1 MDSVYYLKNKR
12 KPSLTFSDLMQRKQQ
27 QKELPPGQSIMA
39 SILQSIPREANVTKI
54 DYEGPRIAL
63 YTTSPRYLME
73 HNEIISNLVNV
84 IKKRIVVRTDES
96 IRKLEE
102 DARKI
107 LTECIPKEAN
117 LQGTFFDTA
126 TGEVSVE
133 VKRPWLLQKNAEDF
147 NHAEVTEKTG
157 WKLRV
162 RKATTNPSST
172 IQAINYNLK
181 ISSADRGKQLK
192 QVGEKIFR
200 PRLTQKSEVSLLTL
214 GGFGQV
220 GRSCMLLTTPDSKIL
235 IDCGINPGAR
245 SPMDSFPRLDWA
257 NITLDDLDA
266 VVIGHAHLDHTGFLP
281 VLCKYGYKGPIYCT
295 EPTLPMMNLIQL
307 DAIKVASAQGR
318 TPMYADRDVKQ
329 IMKQAITIPYG
340 TVTDISPDI
349 KLVLANAGHILGSA
363 LCHFHIGNG
372 DHNFVYSGDIK
383 FAKSILFESA
393 SWNFP
398 RVETLLI
405 ESTYG
410 AKEDIQ
416 ASRQEV
422 ESSFLKSVNSV
433 LKDGGKVLI
442 PIPAVGRAQEIMM
455 VIDQYMKSGEMVE
468 APVFYEGMIA
478 EASAIHEAYPEYLA
492 RELKQRILETDDNP
506 FDSEYFTNVEHPD
519 AREEPLRE
527 GTPCIIIA
535 TSGMLEGGPVLEYFK
550 NIAPNKKNKI
560 LFVSYQVNGTL
571 GRRVLEGAK
580 QVSLIGRE
588 GKVEVVTIEC
598 GIERLDGFSGHSDYN
613 QLISFVHKLRPKLRR
628 VLVNHGER
636 RKSEN
641 LSMSIRR
648 MLRIPTHYP
657 QIQEAIKLF

>member
-1 MDSVYYLKNKR
+1 
-12 KPSLTFSDLMQRKQQ
+12 MQRKQQ
-27 QKELPPGQSIMA
+27 QKELPPGQNIMA
-39 SILQSIPREANVTKI
+39 TILQSIPKEANVTKI
-54 DYEGPRIAL
+54 NYEGPRIAL
-63 YTTSPRYLME
+63 FTTSPKYLME

-107 LTECIPKEAN
+107 LAQCIPKEAN

-126 TGEVSVE
+126 TGEVSIE
-133 VKRPWLLQKNAEDF
+133 VKRPWLLHKNSPDF
-147 NHAEVTEKTG
+147 SHAEVTEKTG

-172 IQAINYNLK
+172 IQAINYTLK
-181 ISSADRGKQLK
+181 VSSADRGKQLK

-220 GRSCMLLTTPDSKIL
+220 GRSCMLLITPDSKIL
-235 IDCGINPGAR
+235 IDCGINPGAKTP
-245 SPMDSFPRLDWA
+245 SDSFPRLDWA

-318 TPMYADRDVKQ
+318 APIYAERDVKQ
-329 IMKQAITIPYG
+329 IMKQAITIPYT

-349 KLVLANAGHILGSA
+349 KLVFANAGHILGSA

-393 SWNFP
+393 NWNFP

-422 ESSFLKSVNSV
+422 ESSFIKSVNTV
-433 LKDGGKVLI
+433 LKENGKVLI

-478 EASAIHEAYPEYLA
+478 EASAIHEAHPEYLA

-527 GTPCIIIA
+527 NSPAIIIA
-535 TSGMLEGGPVLEYFK
+535 TSGMLEGGPVLEYFR
-550 NIAPNKKNKI
+550 NIAPDKKNKI

-648 MLRIPTHYP
+648 MFRIPTHYP
-657 QIQEAIKLF
+657 QIQEAIKLY

>member
-1 MDSVYYLKNKR
+1 
-12 KPSLTFSDLMQRKQQ
+12 MQRKQQ
-27 QKELPPGQSIMA
+27 QKELPLGQNVMA
-39 SILQSIPREANVTKI
+39 TILQSIPNDAKVTKI

-96 IRKLEE
+96 IRKSEE
-102 DARKI
+102 EARQI
-107 LTECIPKEAN
+107 LVQNIPKDAQ

-133 VKRPWLLQKNAEDF
+133 VKRPWLLQKNSDVF
-147 NHAEVTEKTG
+147 NHADLTEKIG
-157 WKLRV
+157 WKLRI
-162 RKATTNPSST
+162 RKATTNPSNT
-172 IQAINYNLK
+172 IQTINYNLK
-181 ISSADRGKQLK
+181 ISSADRSKQLK
-192 QVGEKIFR
+192 LVGEKIFR
-200 PRLTQKSEVSLLTL
+200 SRLVQRSEVSLLTL

-235 IDCGINPGAR
+235 VDCGINPGAR
-245 SPMDSFPRLDWA
+245 NPMESFPRLDWA

-307 DAIKVASAQGR
+307 DAIKVVAAQGR
-318 TPMYADRDVKQ
+318 TPIYSDRDVKQ
-329 IMKQAITIPYG
+329 IMKQTITIPYG

-349 KLVLANAGHILGSA
+349 KLVFANAGHILGSA

-383 FAKSILFESA
+383 FGKSILFESA

-416 ASRQEV
+416 PTRQEV
-422 ESSFLKSVNSV
+422 ESAFINSVNNT
-433 LKDGGKVLI
+433 LTDGGKVLI

-455 VIDQYMKSGEMVE
+455 VIDHYMKAGQMVE
-468 APVFYEGMIA
+468 SPVFMEGMIS
-478 EASAIHEAYPEYLA
+478 EASAIHESYPEYLA
-492 RELKQRILETDDNP
+492 RDLRQKILETDDNP

-527 GTPCIIIA
+527 GSPCIIIA

-550 NIAPNKKNKI
+550 NIVPDKKNKL

-571 GRRVLEGAK
+571 GRRVLDGAK
-580 QVSLIGRE
+580 QVSMLGRD
-588 GKVEVVTIEC
+588 GKVEVVNINC

-613 QLISFVHKLRPKLRR
+613 QLISFVHRLRPKLRR

-648 MLRIPTHYP
+648 MFRIPTHYP

>member
-1 MDSVYYLKNKR
+1 
-12 KPSLTFSDLMQRKQQ
+12 MQRKQQ
-27 QKELPPGQSIMA
+27 QKELPLGQNVMA
-39 SILQSIPREANVTKI
+39 TILQSIPNDAKVTKI

-102 DARKI
+102 EARQI
-107 LTECIPKEAN
+107 LVQNIPKDAQ

-133 VKRPWLLQKNAEDF
+133 VKRPWLLQKNSDVF
-147 NHAEVTEKTG
+147 NHADLTEKIG
-157 WKLRV
+157 WKLRIL
-162 RKATTNPSST
+162 KATTNPSNT
-172 IQAINYNLK
+172 IQTINYNLK
-181 ISSADRGKQLK
+181 ISSADRSKQLK

-200 PRLTQKSEVSLLTL
+200 SRLVQRSEVSLLTL

-235 IDCGINPGAR
+235 VDCGINPGAR
-245 SPMDSFPRLDWA
+245 NPMESFPRLDWA

-307 DAIKVASAQGR
+307 DAIKVVAAQGR
-318 TPMYADRDVKQ
+318 TPIYSDRDVKQ
-329 IMKQAITIPYG
+329 IMKQTITIPYG

-349 KLVLANAGHILGSA
+349 KLVFANAGHILGSA

-383 FAKSILFESA
+383 FGKSILFESA

-416 ASRQEV
+416 PTRQEV
-422 ESSFLKSVNSV
+422 ESAFINSVNNT
-433 LKDGGKVLI
+433 LTDGGKVLI

-455 VIDQYMKSGEMVE
+455 VIDHYMKAGQMVE
-468 APVFYEGMIA
+468 APVFMEGMIS
-478 EASAIHEAYPEYLA
+478 EASAIHEAHPEYLA
-492 RELKQRILETDDNP
+492 HELRQKILETDDNP

-527 GTPCIIIA
+527 GSPCIIIA

-550 NIAPNKKNKI
+550 NIVPDKKNKL

-571 GRRVLEGAK
+571 GRRVLDGAK
-580 QVSLIGRE
+580 QVSMLGRD
-588 GKVEVVTIEC
+588 GKVEVVTINC

-613 QLISFVHKLRPKLRR
+613 QLISFVHRLRPKLRR

-648 MLRIPTHYP
+648 MFRIPTHYP

>member
-1 MDSVYYLKNKR
+1 
-12 KPSLTFSDLMQRKQQ
+12 MQRKQQ
-27 QKELPPGQSIMA
+27 QKELPPSQNIMA
-39 SILQSIPREANVTKI
+39 TILESIPKEASVTKI
-54 DYEGPRIAL
+54 EYEGPRIAL
-63 YTTSPRYLME
+63 YTNTPKYLME
-73 HNEIISNLVNV
+73 NNQIISNLVNV

-96 IRKLEE
+96 IRKSEE
-102 DARKI
+102 EARQI
-107 LTECIPKEAN
+107 LTQVIPKEAD
-117 LQGTFFDTA
+117 LQSTFFDTA
-126 TGEVSVE
+126 TGEVSLE
-133 VKRPWLLQKNAEDF
+133 AKRPWLLQRNAQEF
-147 NHAEVTEKTG
+147 NHPEVTEKIG
-157 WKLRV
+157 WKLRI

-172 IQAINYNLK
+172 IQTINYNLK
-181 ISSADRGKQLK
+181 ISSADRSKQLR
-192 QVGEKIFR
+192 QIGDEIFR
-200 PRLTQKSEVSLLTL
+200 PRIAQKSEVSLLTL

-220 GRSCMLLTTPDSKIL
+220 GRSCMLLTTGESKIL
-235 IDCGINPGAR
+235 IDCGVNPGAR
-245 SPMDSFPRLDWA
+245 TPSESFPRLDWA
-257 NITLDDLDA
+257 NVTLDDLDA

-307 DAIKVASAQGR
+307 DAIKVAAAQGK
-318 TPMYADRDVKQ
+318 TPMYSDRDVKQ
-329 IMKQAITIPYG
+329 IMKQAITLPYG

-383 FAKSILFESA
+383 FAKSILFEAA

-416 ASRQEV
+416 PSRQEV
-422 ESSFLKSVNSV
+422 ESAFINAINNTLA
-433 LKDGGKVLI
+433 DGGKVLI

-455 VIDQYMKSGEMVE
+455 VIDHYMKSGEMVE
-468 APVFYEGMIA
+468 APVFTEGMIS
-478 EASAIHEAYPEYLA
+478 EASSIHEAYPEYLA
-492 RELKQRILETDDNP
+492 RELRQKILETDDNP

-519 AREEPLRE
+519 AREEPLRD
-527 GTPCIIIA
+527 GSPCIILA

-550 NIAPNKKNKI
+550 NIAPDKKNKI

-571 GRRVLEGAK
+571 GRRVLDGSK
-580 QVSLIGRE
+580 QVSLMGRE
-588 GKVEVVTIEC
+588 GKVEVVNINC
-598 GIERLDGFSGHSDYN
+598 GIEKLDGFSGHSDYN
-613 QLISFVHKLRPKLRR
+613 QLISFIHKLRPKLRR

-648 MLRIPTHYP
+648 MFRVASHYP

>member
-1 MDSVYYLKNKR
+1 
-12 KPSLTFSDLMQRKQQ
+12 MQRKQQ
-27 QKELPPGQSIMA
+27 QKELPPSQSIMA
-39 SILQSIPREANVTKI
+39 TILQSIPKEANVTKI

-63 YTTSPRYLME
+63 YTTSPKYLME

-102 DARKI
+102 DARQI
-107 LTECIPKEAN
+107 LNQCIPQEAN

-147 NHAEVTEKTG
+147 SQADVTEKTG

-181 ISSADRGKQLK
+181 ISSADRGRQLK

-200 PRLTQKSEVSLLTL
+200 PRLAQKSEVSLMTL

-245 SPMDSFPRLDWA
+245 NPMESFPRLDWA

-266 VVIGHAHLDHTGFLP
+266 VVISHAHLDHTGFLP

-307 DAIKVASAQGR
+307 DAVKVAAAQGR
-318 TPMYADRDVKQ
+318 APIYSDRDVKQ

-372 DHNFVYSGDIK
+372 DHNFVYSGDLK

-416 ASRQEV
+416 PSRPEV
-422 ESSFLKSVNSV
+422 ESAFINAVNTI

-455 VIDQYMKSGEMVE
+455 VIDQYMKSGELVE

-492 RELKQRILETDDNP
+492 RELRQKILETDDNP

-527 GTPCIIIA
+527 GSPGIIIA

-550 NIAPNKKNKI
+550 NIAPDKKNKI

-571 GRRVLEGAK
+571 GRRVLDGAR
-580 QVSLIGRE
+580 QVSLMGRE
-588 GKVEVVTIEC
+588 GKVEVVNINC

-648 MLRIPTHYP
+648 MFRVPAHYP
-657 QIQEAIKLF
+657 QVQEAIKLF

>member
-1 MDSVYYLKNKR
+1 
-12 KPSLTFSDLMQRKQQ
+12 MQRKQQ
-27 QKELPPGQSIMA
+27 QKELPPSSQNIMA
-39 SILQSIPREANVTKI
+39 TILQSIPKEANVTKI
-54 DYEGPRIAL
+54 EYEGPRIAL
-63 YTTSPRYLME
+63 YTNTPRYLME
-73 HNEIISNLVNV
+73 NNEIISNLVNV

-96 IRKLEE
+96 IRKSEE
-102 DARKI
+102 EARQI
-107 LTECIPKEAN
+107 LTQLIPKDAD
-117 LQGTFFDTA
+117 LQSTFFDTA
-126 TGEVSVE
+126 TGEVSLE
-133 VKRPWLLQKNAEDF
+133 AKRPWLLHRNAQEF
-147 NHAEVTEKTG
+147 NHPEVTEKIG
-157 WKLRV
+157 WKLRI

-172 IQAINYNLK
+172 IQTINYNLK
-181 ISSADRGKQLK
+181 ISSADRSKQLR
-192 QVGEKIFR
+192 QIGDEIFR
-200 PRLTQKSEVSLLTL
+200 PRLTQKSEVSLFTL

-220 GRSCMLLTTPDSKIL
+220 GRSCMLLTTAESKIL

-245 SPMDSFPRLDWA
+245 TPSESFPRLDWA

-318 TPMYADRDVKQ
+318 TPMYSDRDVKQ
-329 IMKQAITIPYG
+329 IMRQAITLPYG

-383 FAKSILFESA
+383 FAKSILFEAA

-416 ASRQEV
+416 PSRQEV
-422 ESSFLKSVNSV
+422 ESAFINAINNTLT
-433 LKDGGKVLI
+433 DGGKILI

-455 VIDQYMKSGEMVE
+455 VIDHYMKSGEMVE
-468 APVFYEGMIA
+468 ASVFTECMIS
-478 EASAIHEAYPEYLA
+478 EASSIHEAYPEYLA
-492 RELKQRILETDDNP
+492 RELRQKILETDDNP

-519 AREEPLRE
+519 AREEPLRD
-527 GTPCIIIA
+527 GSPCIILA
-535 TSGMLEGGPVLEYFK
+535 TSGMLEGGPVLEYLK
-550 NIAPNKKNKI
+550 NIAPDKKNKI

-571 GRRVLEGAK
+571 GRRVLDGSK
-580 QVSLIGRE
+580 QVSLMGKE
-588 GKVEVVTIEC
+588 GKVQVVNINC
-598 GIERLDGFSGHSDYN
+598 GIEKLDGFSGHSDYN

-648 MLRIPTHYP
+648 MFRVASHYP

>member
-1 MDSVYYLKNKR
+1 
-12 KPSLTFSDLMQRKQQ
+12 MQRKQQ
-27 QKELPPGQSIMA
+27 QKELPLGQNIMA
-39 SILQSIPREANVTKI
+39 TILQSIPNDAKVTKI

-102 DARKI
+102 EARQI
-107 LTECIPKEAN
+107 LVQNIPKDAQ

-133 VKRPWLLQKNAEDF
+133 VKRPWLLQKNSDVF
-147 NHAEVTEKTG
+147 NHADLTEKIG
-157 WKLRV
+157 WKLRIL
-162 RKATTNPSST
+162 KATTNPSNT
-172 IQAINYNLK
+172 IQTINYNLK
-181 ISSADRGKQLK
+181 ISSADRSKQLK

-200 PRLTQKSEVSLLTL
+200 SRLVQRSEVSLLTL

-235 IDCGINPGAR
+235 VDCGINPGAR
-245 SPMDSFPRLDWA
+245 NPMESFPRLDWA

-307 DAIKVASAQGR
+307 DAIKVVAAQGR
-318 TPMYADRDVKQ
+318 TPIYSDRDVKQ
-329 IMKQAITIPYG
+329 IMKQTITIPYG

-349 KLVLANAGHILGSA
+349 KLVFANAGHILGSA

-383 FAKSILFESA
+383 FGKSILFESA

-416 ASRQEV
+416 PTRQEV
-422 ESSFLKSVNSV
+422 ESAFINSVNNT
-433 LKDGGKVLI
+433 LTDGGKVLI

-455 VIDQYMKSGEMVE
+455 VIDHYMKAGQMVE
-468 APVFYEGMIA
+468 APVFMEGMIS
-478 EASAIHEAYPEYLA
+478 EASAIHEAHPEYLA
-492 RELKQRILETDDNP
+492 RELRQKILETDDNP

-527 GTPCIIIA
+527 GSPCIIIA

-550 NIAPNKKNKI
+550 NIVPDKKNKL

-571 GRRVLEGAK
+571 GRRVLDGAK
-580 QVSLIGRE
+580 QVSMLGRD
-588 GKVEVVTIEC
+588 GKVEVVTINC

-613 QLISFVHKLRPKLRR
+613 QLISFVHRLRPKLRR

-648 MLRIPTHYP
+648 MFRIPTHYP

>member
-1 MDSVYYLKNKR
+1 
-12 KPSLTFSDLMQRKQQ
+12 MQRKPQ
-27 QKELPPGQSIMA
+27 QKELPLSQNIMA
-39 SILQSIPREANVTKI
+39 TILQSIPNDAKVTKI

-73 HNEIISNLVNV
+73 HNEIISNLVNE
-84 IKKRIVVRTDES
+84 IKKRIVIRTDES

-102 DARKI
+102 EARQI
-107 LTECIPKEAN
+107 LVQNIPKDAQ

-133 VKRPWLLQKNAEDF
+133 VKRPWLLQKNSDVF
-147 NHAEVTEKTG
+147 NHADLTEKIG
-157 WKLRV
+157 WKLRIL
-162 RKATTNPSST
+162 KATTNPSNT
-172 IQAINYNLK
+172 IQTINYNLK
-181 ISSADRGKQLK
+181 ISSAERSKQLK
-192 QVGEKIFR
+192 LVGEKIFR
-200 PRLTQKSEVSLLTL
+200 SRLVQRSEVSLLTL

-235 IDCGINPGAR
+235 VDCGINPGAR
-245 SPMDSFPRLDWA
+245 NPMESFPRLDWA

-307 DAIKVASAQGR
+307 DAIKVVAAQGR
-318 TPMYADRDVKQ
+318 TPIYSDRDVKQ
-329 IMKQAITIPYG
+329 IMKQTITIPYG

-349 KLVLANAGHILGSA
+349 KLVFANAGHILGSA

-383 FAKSILFESA
+383 FGKSILFESA

-416 ASRQEV
+416 PTRQEV
-422 ESSFLKSVNSV
+422 ESAFINSVNNT
-433 LKDGGKVLI
+433 LTDGGKVLI

-455 VIDQYMKSGEMVE
+455 VIDHYMKAGQMVE
-468 APVFYEGMIA
+468 SPVFMEGMIS
-478 EASAIHEAYPEYLA
+478 EASAIHEAHPEYLA
-492 RELKQRILETDDNP
+492 HELRQKILETDDNP

-519 AREEPLRE
+519 AREEPLRD
-527 GTPCIIIA
+527 GSPCIIIA

-550 NIAPNKKNKI
+550 NIVPDKKNKL

-571 GRRVLEGAK
+571 GRRVLDGAK
-580 QVSLIGRE
+580 QVSMLGRD
-588 GKVEVVTIEC
+588 GKVEVVTINC

-613 QLISFVHKLRPKLRR
+613 QLISFVHRLRPKLRR

-648 MLRIPTHYP
+648 MFRIPTHYP

>member
-1 MDSVYYLKNKR
+1 
-12 KPSLTFSDLMQRKQQ
+12 MQRKQQ

-107 LTECIPKEAN
+107 LTQCIPKEAN

-133 VKRPWLLQKNAEDF
+133 VKRPWLLQKNVEAF
-147 NHAEVTEKTG
+147 SHAEVTEKTG

-245 SPMDSFPRLDWA
+245 SPMDSFPRLDWLS
-257 NITLDDLDA
+257 ITLDDLDA

-372 DHNFVYSGDIK
+372 DHNFVYSGDLK

-422 ESSFLKSVNSV
+422 ESSFLKSVNSI

-550 NIAPNKKNKI
+550 NIAPDKKNKI